1 MDAVSPS
8 ERWKE
13 IAIPPTAT
21 VREALETIDRGAR
34 QIALVVADA
43 CHLEGTVTDGDIRRA
58 LLRGRDMQTPVS
70 EVMNPNPVTGL
81 LEEDNRI
88 WQRTMQRHSLRH
100 LPILDTR
107 GCVIDLV
114 EYQIPSEPSRS
125 TPVVIMA
132 GGLGTRLRPLTEE
145 IPKPLIPV
153 GPKPVLETIIENF
166 ASQGFENLFLCL
178 NYKGQMIR
186 DYFGDGAHLGVGIR
200 YITEDRRLGTAGAL
214 SLLPEPPDEPI
225 IVMNGD
231 LLTKVDFVRLLEFH
245 NRQGFVATMA
255 MREYSH
261 QVPYGVLQVGEG
273 YRIEQ
278 LTEKP
283 VQRHY
288 VNAGIYVLSPEAL
301 ALVPEQKF
309 YDMPSLFQRLMGMRR
324 PVGSFPLR
332 DYWIDIGHIEDLER
346 ASLEFA
352 EIFG

>member
-1 MDAVSPS
+1 MP
-8 ERWKE
+8 ETWKE
-13 IAIPPTAT
+13 IAIPSSAT

-34 QIALVVADA
+34 QIALVIEDA

-58 LLRGRDMQTPVS
+58 LLRGSQLESPVA

-81 LEEDNRI
+81 VEEDDRI

-107 GCVIDLV
+107 GCVVDLV
-114 EYQIPSEPSRS
+114 EYRIPSEPERS
-125 TPVVIMA
+125 TPVIIMA
-132 GGLGTRLRPLTEE
+132 GGLGTRLHPLTETL
-145 IPKPLIPV
+145 PKPLIPV

-166 ASQGFENLFLCL
+166 ASQGFENIVLCL
-178 NYKGQMIR
+178 NYKGDMIR
-186 DYFGDGAHLGVGIR
+186 DHFGDGDSLGVNIR

-214 SLLPEPPDEPI
+214 SLLPETPKEPI

-255 MREYSH
+255 VREYSH
-261 QVPYGVLQVGEG
+261 QIPYGVLHIGEG
-273 YRIEQ
+273 YRIEE

-301 ALVPEQKF
+301 QLVPDQKF
-309 YDMPSLFQRLMGMRR
+309 YDMPSLFQRLMEMRR

-332 DYWIDIGHIEDLER
+332 DYWIDIGRIEDLER
-346 ASLEFA
+346 ATAEFA
-352 EIFG
+352 EMFG

>member
-1 MDAVSPS
+1 MD
-8 ERWKE
+8 RLDTGTHWKD
-13 IAIPPTAT
+13 IAIQPNAT
-21 VREALETIDRGAR
+21 LREALETIDRGAR
-34 QIALVVADA
+34 QIALVITDA

-58 LLRGRDMQTPVS
+58 LLKGHGLDTPVS
-70 EVMNPNPVTGL
+70 EVMNANPVTGL
-81 LEEDNRI
+81 LEEDSRI

-107 GCVIDLV
+107 GCVIELV
-114 EYQIPSEPSRS
+114 EYLPPSEPRRS

-178 NYKGQMIR
+178 NYKGQMIQ
-186 DYFGDGAHLGVGIR
+186 DYFGDGERLGIGIR

-214 SLLPEPPDEPI
+214 SLLPETPREPI

-245 NRQGFVATMA
+245 NKQGFVATMA

-273 YRIEQ
+273 YRIQ
-278 LTEKP
+278 RLTEKP
-283 VQRHY
+283 IERHY

-301 ALVPEQKF
+301 SLVPEQKF
-309 YDMPSLFQRLMGMRR
+309 YDMPSLFQRLMDMQR

-332 DYWIDIGHIEDLER
+332 DYWIDIGRIEDLER
-346 ASLEFA
+346 ASVEFA
-352 EIFG
+352 EMFG